1 LSAQKSAPTQKRVRY
16 NSAMESSAWKYHS
29 DTGLIES
36 PTGFALGESYSG
48 NGAGLNNPAME
59 SVHNVGPIP
68 RGKWM
73 IGQFFDDPGGKG
85 PVVAHLVDCDGTET
99 FGRSGFMIHGD
110 NSALNHS
117 ASEGCIVAPRFI
129 RDQIRAGLLTCSV
142 LEVV

>member
-1 LSAQKSAPTQKRVRY
+1 
-16 NSAMESSAWKYHS
+16 MSAWTYHS

-36 PTGFALGESYSG
+36 PIGFKMGEGYSG

-59 SVHNVGPIP
+59 SAPMHGPIP
-68 RGKWM
+68 RGAWT
-73 IGQFFDDPGGKG
+73 IGEFFDDPGGKG
-85 PVVAHLVDCDGTET
+85 QVVAHLTPIEGTDT

-110 NSALNHS
+110 NSALDHS

-129 RDQIRAGLLTCSV
+129 REQIRDGLSVCSV

>member
-1 LSAQKSAPTQKRVRY
+1 LSARIFAPTQKSVRY
-16 NSAMESSAWKYHS
+16 NLAMESSAWKYHS
-29 DTGLIES
+29 DTGVLES
-36 PTGFALGESYSG
+36 PTGFKLGDGYSG

-59 SVHNVGPIP
+59 NVPMHGPIP
-68 RGKWM
+68 RGSWT
-73 IGQFFDDPGGKG
+73 INPFFDDPDGKG
-85 PVVAHLVDCDGTET
+85 PVVAHLTPCVDTQT

-129 RDQIRAGLLTCSV
+129 RDQIAAGLSVCNV